1 MDPAGFDAA
10 VLQALFTQP
19 PIGLHVLDPELRIV
33 RFNSAARGVQG
44 LDISDAVGRTWREL
58 GFAADDVESILRTVL
73 ETGEAVTDFRYRG
86 RLAVLG
92 GVEKVLL
99 ISAFRLQDAEGR
111 TLGVV
116 GTVVDITERDRA
128 EQRLQLLYRAG
139 ERIGSS
145 LDVFRTAQ
153 ELADVAVGELADVVS
168 VGVLDSVLHG
178 EAPRPGPLVDPV
190 TVRQAGFRAV
200 EAITAIPTMFQ
211 IGGVRV
217 IPRGNPYAQALSD
230 LRPRLV
236 RQVKADDPWL
246 VRNPE
251 YAEHVREAGV
261 HSLIVVPLATRGV
274 VLGLANFYRGPG
286 SPPFDDAELG
296 VATDVV
302 ARAAV
307 GIDNARHYTRE
318 RTIARLTQRA
328 LVPGGLPSYIAAE
341 TAYTFLPVTSSG
353 VWYDVIPL
361 SGARIALVAG
371 DVSGHGL
378 RTVTTMGRLRTA
390 IRALAA
396 MDLQAD
402 ELLEHLHDLT
412 EQLVREHP
420 PAENSDQTE
429 LTATCL
435 FVIYDPVTRTCTLSR
450 AGHPA
455 PVLAMPD
462 GSIQVIDVPAGP
474 NLGRGVASYQSTNVE
489 VPEDSILTL
498 HNAELLQDTDQ
509 DQLPAFQDA
518 FSTPPGLTGSLQ
530 DMCDALLASLLP
542 DNPTDDALLLLART
556 RSLGPDQVVSW
567 TLPNEPESAAVAR
580 RLVAGWLTDWDL
592 DDLTFSTELIASE
605 LVTNAVRYSTGP
617 TELRLIYD
625 RTLICE
631 VSDNSYAAPHL
642 RHAED
647 DDEGGRGLYLVAQL
661 TQHWGARHTGRG
673 KTIWTEQALP

>member
-1 MDPAGFDAA
+1 MDPGFDAA
-10 VLQALFTQP
+10 VLHALFTQP
-19 PIGLHVLDPELRIV
+19 PIGLQVLDPELRIV
-33 RFNSAARGVQG
+33 RFNSAALGVQG
-44 LDISDAVGRTWREL
+44 LDMSDAVGRTWREL
-58 GFAADDVESILRTVL
+58 GFAADDVESMLRTVL

-92 GVEKVLL
+92 GVEKVLS

-111 TLGVV
+111 TLGVA

-153 ELADVAVGELADVVS
+153 ELADVTVGELADAVS
-168 VGVLDSVLHG
+168 VDVLDSVLQG

-190 TVRQAGFRAV
+190 TVRRAGFQVAYESAV
-200 EAITAIPTMFQ
+200 RSAYE
-211 IGGVRV
+211 IGGVWV
-217 IPRGNPYAQALSD
+217 IARGTPYAQALSD

-236 RQVKADDPWL
+236 RQLKADDPWL
-246 VRNPE
+246 VRHPE
-251 YAEHVREAGV
+251 LAKKVREAGV
-261 HSLIVVPLATRGV
+261 HSLMAVPMAARGV
-274 VLGLANFYRGPG
+274 VLGMAGFYRGPG
-286 SPPFDDAELG
+286 SLPFDDADLG

-307 GIDNARHYTRE
+307 CVDNARRYTRE

-328 LVPGGLPSYIAAE
+328 LVPDRLPSQTAAE
-341 TAYTFLPVTSSG
+341 TTFTFLPVTSSG

-378 RTVTTMGRLRTA
+378 HTVTTMGRLRTA
-390 IRALAA
+390 ISALAA

-402 ELLEHLHDLT
+402 ELLENLHALT
-412 EQLVREHP
+412 EQLAREHP
-420 PAENSDQTE
+420 PVENSDQSE

-455 PVLAMPD
+455 PVLALPD
-462 GSIQVIDVPAGP
+462 GSIHVIDVPAGP
-474 NLGRGVASYQSTNVE
+474 NLGRGVASYRSTSVDL
-489 VPEDSILTL
+489 PEGSILTL

-509 DQLPAFQDA
+509 DQLPAFQNA
-518 FSTPPGLTGSLQ
+518 FSTPTGLTGRLQ
-530 DMCDALLASLLP
+530 DMCDALMNSLLP
-542 DNPTDDALLLLART
+542 DNPADDALLLLART
-556 RSLGPDQVVSW
+556 RSLGPDQVASW
-567 TLPNEPESAAVAR
+567 TLPHEPESAAAAR
-580 RLVAGWLTDWDL
+580 RLVAGQLIDWNL

-617 TELRLIYD
+617 AELRLIND
-625 RTLICE
+625 RALICE
-631 VSDNSYAAPHL
+631 VSDNSNTAPQL

-661 TQHWGARHTGRG
+661 TQHWGTRHTGRG
-673 KTIWTEQALP
+673 KTIWTEQALS

>member
-1 MDPAGFDAA
+1 MDPGFDAA
-10 VLQALFTQP
+10 VLHALFTQP
-19 PIGLHVLDPELRIV
+19 PIGLQVLDPELRIV
-33 RFNSAARGVQG
+33 RFNSAALGVQG
-44 LDISDAVGRTWREL
+44 LDMSDAVGRTWREL
-58 GFAADDVESILRTVL
+58 GIAADDVESMLRTVL
-73 ETGEAVTDFRYRG
+73 ETGEAVTNFRYRG

-92 GVEKVLL
+92 GVEKVLS

-111 TLGVV
+111 TLGVA

-153 ELADVAVGELADVVS
+153 ELADVAVGELADLVS
-168 VGVLDSVLHG
+168 VGVLDSVLQG

-190 TVRQAGFRAV
+190 TVRQAGFRVV
-200 EAITAIPTMFQ
+200 EAITAVPAMFEV
-211 IGGVRV
+211 GEVRV
-217 IPRGNPYAQALSD
+217 IARGTPYTQALSD

-236 RQVKADDPWL
+236 RQLKADDPWL
-246 VRNPE
+246 VRHPAL
-251 YAEHVREAGV
+251 AEDVREAGV
-261 HSLIVVPLATRGV
+261 HSLIAVPLAARGV
-274 VLGLANFYRGPG
+274 VLGMATFYRGPG
-286 SPPFDDAELG
+286 SLPFDDADLG

-307 GIDNARHYTRE
+307 CVDNARRYTRE
-318 RTIARLTQRA
+318 RTIARLTQRT
-328 LVPGGLPSYIAAE
+328 LVPDRLPSQTAAE
-341 TAYTFLPVTSSG
+341 TTFTFLPVTSSG

-378 RTVTTMGRLRTA
+378 HTVTTMGRLRTA
-390 IRALAA
+390 ISALAA

-402 ELLEHLHDLT
+402 ELLEHLHALT
-412 EQLVREHP
+412 EQLAREHP
-420 PAENSDQTE
+420 PVENSDQSE

-455 PVLAMPD
+455 PVLALPD
-462 GSIQVIDVPAGP
+462 GSIHVIDVPAGP
-474 NLGRGVASYQSTNVE
+474 NLGRGVASYRSTSVDL
-489 VPEDSILTL
+489 PQGSILTL

-509 DQLPAFQDA
+509 DQLPAFQNA
-518 FSTPPGLTGSLQ
+518 FSTPTGLTGRLQ
-530 DMCDALLASLLP
+530 DMCDALMNALLP
-542 DNPTDDALLLLART
+542 DNPVDDALLLLART
-556 RSLGPDQVVSW
+556 RSLGPDQVASW
-567 TLPNEPESAAVAR
+567 TLPHEPESAAAAR
-580 RLVAGWLTDWDL
+580 RLVTGQLIDWNL

-617 TELRLIYD
+617 AELRLIND
-625 RTLICE
+625 RALICE
-631 VSDNSYAAPHL
+631 VSDNSNVAPQL

-661 TQHWGARHTGRG
+661 AQHWGARHTGRG

>member
-1 MDPAGFDAA
+1 MDSGFDAA
-10 VLQALFTQP
+10 VLDALFTQP
-19 PIGLHVLDPELRIV
+19 PIGLQVLDPELRIV
-33 RFNSAARGVQG
+33 RFNSAALGVQG
-44 LDISDAVGRTWREL
+44 LDMSDAVGRTWREL
-58 GFAADDVESILRTVL
+58 GIAADDVESMLRTVL

-92 GVEKVLL
+92 GVEKVLS

-111 TLGVV
+111 TLGVA

-128 EQRLQLLYRAG
+128 ERRLQLLYRAG

-168 VGVLDSVLHG
+168 VVVLDSVLQG

-190 TVRQAGFRAV
+190 TVRQAGFRVV
-200 EAITAIPTMFQ
+200 EAITAVPTMLEV
-211 IGGVRV
+211 GEVRV
-217 IPRGNPYAQALSD
+217 IPRGTPFAQALSD

-236 RQVKADDPWL
+236 PALGPDDPWL
-246 VRNPE
+246 VRHPA
-251 YAEHVREAGV
+251 YAEVAREMGS
-261 HSLIVVPLATRGV
+261 HSLMAVPLAARGV
-274 VLGLANFYRGPG
+274 VLGMASFYRGPG
-286 SPPFDDAELG
+286 SLPFDDGDLG

-307 GIDNARHYTRE
+307 CVDNARRYTRE

-328 LVPGGLPSYIAAE
+328 LVPDRLPSQSAAE
-341 TAYTFLPVTSSG
+341 TTFTFLPVASSG

-378 RTVTTMGRLRTA
+378 HTVTTMGRLRTA
-390 IRALAA
+390 ISALAA

-402 ELLEHLHDLT
+402 ELLEHLHALT
-412 EQLVREHP
+412 EQLAREHP
-420 PAENSDQTE
+420 PVENSDQSE

-455 PVLAMPD
+455 PVLALPD
-462 GSIQVIDVPAGP
+462 GSIHVIDVPAGP
-474 NLGRGVASYQSTNVE
+474 NLGRGVASYRSTSVDL
-489 VPEDSILTL
+489 PEGSILTL

-509 DQLPAFQDA
+509 DQLPAFQNA
-518 FSTPPGLTGSLQ
+518 FSTPTGLTGRLQ
-530 DMCDALLASLLP
+530 DMCDALMNSLLP
-542 DNPTDDALLLLART
+542 DNPVDDALLLLART
-556 RSLGPDQVVSW
+556 RSLGPDQVASW
-567 TLPNEPESAAVAR
+567 TLPHEPESAAAAR
-580 RLVAGWLTDWDL
+580 RLVAGQLIDWNL

-617 TELRLIYD
+617 TELRLIND
-625 RTLICE
+625 RALICE
-631 VSDNSYAAPHL
+631 VSDNSNVAPQL

-661 TQHWGARHTGRG
+661 AQHWGARHTKRG
-673 KTIWTEQALP
+673 KTIWTEQTLP

>member
-1 MDPAGFDAA
+1 MDPGFDAA
-10 VLQALFTQP
+10 VLDALFTQP
-19 PIGLHVLDPELRIV
+19 PIGLQVLDPELRIV
-33 RFNSAARGVQG
+33 RFNSASLGVQG
-44 LDISDAVGRTWREL
+44 LDMSDAVGRTWREL
-58 GFAADDVESILRTVL
+58 GIAADDVETMLRTVL
-73 ETGEAVTDFRYRG
+73 ETGKAVTNFRYRG

-92 GVEKVLL
+92 GVEKVLS

-111 TLGVV
+111 TLGVA

-153 ELADVAVGELADVVS
+153 ELADVAVGELADMVS
-168 VGVLDSVLHG
+168 IGVLDAVLQG
-178 EAPRPGPLVDPV
+178 EAPCPGPLVDPV

-200 EAITAIPTMFQ
+200 EAITAVATFYEV
-211 IGGVRV
+211 GNVRV
-217 IPRGNPYAQALSD
+217 IPRGTPYTQALSD

-236 RQVKADDPWL
+236 RQLKADDPWL
-246 VRNPE
+246 VRHPDH
-251 YAEHVREAGV
+251 AERVREAGV
-261 HSLIVVPLATRGV
+261 HSLIAVPLAARGV
-274 VLGLANFYRGPG
+274 VLGMASFYRGPG
-286 SPPFDDAELG
+286 SLPFDDADLG

-307 GIDNARHYTRE
+307 CVDNARRYTRE

-328 LVPGGLPSYIAAE
+328 LVPDRLPSQSAAE
-341 TAYTFLPVTSSG
+341 TTFTFLPVASSG

-371 DVSGHGL
+371 EVSGHGL
-378 RTVTTMGRLRTA
+378 HTVTTMGRLRTA
-390 IRALAA
+390 ISALAA

-412 EQLVREHP
+412 EQLAREHP
-420 PAENSDQTE
+420 PLENCDQSE

-435 FVIYDPVTRTCTLSR
+435 FVVYDPVTRTCTLSR

-455 PVLAMPD
+455 PVLALPD
-462 GSIQVIDVPAGP
+462 GSIRLIDVPAGP
-474 NLGRGVASYQSTNVE
+474 NLGRGVASYRSTSVDL
-489 VPEDSILTL
+489 PEGSILTL

-518 FSTPPGLTGSLQ
+518 FSTSPGLTGHLQ
-530 DMCDALLASLLP
+530 DMCDALMTSLLP
-542 DNPTDDALLLLART
+542 DNPADDALLLLART
-556 RSLGPDQVVSW
+556 RSLGPDQVASW
-567 TLPNEPESAAVAR
+567 TLPNEPQSAAAAR
-580 RLVAGWLTDWDL
+580 RLVAARLTDWGL

-617 TELRLIYD
+617 TELRLIND
-625 RTLICE
+625 RALICE
-631 VSDNSYAAPHL
+631 VSDNTNVAPQL

-661 TQHWGARHTGRG
+661 AQHWGARHTGRG

>member
-1 MDPAGFDAA
+1 MDSGFDAA
-10 VLQALFTQP
+10 VLDALFTQP
-19 PIGLHVLDPELRIV
+19 PIGLQVLDPELRIL
-33 RFNSAARGVQG
+33 RFNSAALGIQG
-44 LDISDAVGRTWREL
+44 LDMSDAVGRTWREL
-58 GFAADDVESILRTVL
+58 GIAADAVETMLRTVL
-73 ETGEAVTDFRYRG
+73 ETGEAVTDFQYRG

-92 GVEKVLL
+92 GVEKVLS

-111 TLGVV
+111 TLGVAS
-116 GTVVDITERDRA
+116 TMVDITERDRA
-128 EQRLQLLYRAG
+128 EERLQLLYRAG

-153 ELADVAVGELADVVS
+153 ELADVAVGELADIAS
-168 VGVLDSVLHG
+168 VAVLDSVLQG
-178 EAPRPGPLVDPV
+178 EAPHPGPLVDPV

-200 EAITAIPTMFQ
+200 EAITAVPTMYE

-217 IPRGNPYAQALSD
+217 ILRSSPYAQALSD

-236 RQVKADDPWL
+236 RQLKADDPWL
-246 VRNPE
+246 VRHPE
-251 YAEHVREAGV
+251 HAEEVREAGV
-261 HSLIVVPLATRGV
+261 HSLIAVPLAARGV
-274 VLGLANFYRGPG
+274 VLGMATFYRGPG
-286 SPPFDDAELG
+286 SLPFDDADLG

-307 GIDNARHYTRE
+307 CIDNARRYTRE

-328 LVPGGLPSYIAAE
+328 LVPDRLPSQSAAE
-341 TAYTFLPVTSSG
+341 TTFTFLPETTSG

-378 RTVTTMGRLRTA
+378 HTVTTMGRLRTA
-390 IRALAA
+390 ISALAA

-412 EQLVREHP
+412 EQLACEHP
-420 PAENSDQTE
+420 PVENSDQSE

-455 PVLAMPD
+455 PVLALPD
-462 GSIQVIDVPAGP
+462 GSIHVIDVPAGP
-474 NLGRGVASYQSTNVE
+474 NLGRGVASYRSTSVDL
-489 VPEDSILTL
+489 PEGSILTL

-509 DQLPAFQDA
+509 DQLPAFQNA
-518 FSTPPGLTGSLQ
+518 FSTHAGLTGRLQ
-530 DMCDALLASLLP
+530 DMCDALMNSLLP
-542 DNPTDDALLLLART
+542 DNPVDDALLLLART
-556 RSLGPDQVVSW
+556 RSLGPDQTASW
-567 TLPNEPESAAVAR
+567 ILPHEPESAAAAR
-580 RLVAGWLTDWDL
+580 RLVAGQLNDWDL
-592 DDLTFSTELIASE
+592 GDLTFSTELIASE
-605 LVTNAVRYSTGP
+605 LVTNAVRYATGP
-617 TELRLIYD
+617 TELRLIND
-625 RTLICE
+625 RALICE
-631 VSDNSYAAPHL
+631 VSDNSNVAPQL

-661 TQHWGARHTGRG
+661 AQHWGARRTGRG

>member
-1 MDPAGFDAA
+1 MDSGFDAA
-10 VLQALFTQP
+10 VLHALFTQP

-33 RFNSAARGVQG
+33 RFNSAAPGVHG
-44 LDISDAVGRTWREL
+44 LDLSDAVGRTWREL
-58 GFAADDVESILRTVL
+58 GFGADDVESMLRTVL

-92 GVEKVLL
+92 GVEKVLSV
-99 ISAFRLQDAEGR
+99 SACRLQDAEGR
-111 TLGVV
+111 TLGVA
-116 GTVVDITERDRA
+116 GTVVDITGPDRA
-128 EQRLQLLYRAG
+128 EQRLKLLYRAG

-153 ELADVAVGELADVVS
+153 ELADVAVGELADLVS
-168 VGVLDSVLHG
+168 VGVLDAVLQG
-178 EAPRPGPLVDPV
+178 EAPHPGPLVDPV

-200 EAITAIPTMFQ
+200 EAITAVPTFYEV
-211 IGGVRV
+211 GNVRV
-217 IPRGNPYAQALSD
+217 ILRGSPYAQALSD

-236 RQVKADDPWL
+236 RQLKADDPWL
-246 VRNPE
+246 VRHPVH
-251 YAEHVREAGV
+251 AEMARKAGV
-261 HSLIVVPLATRGV
+261 HSLIAVPLAARGV
-274 VLGLANFYRGPG
+274 VLGMATFYRGPG
-286 SPPFDDAELG
+286 SPPFGDADLG

-307 GIDNARHYTRE
+307 CVDNARRYTRE
-318 RTIARLTQRA
+318 RTLARLTQRA
-328 LVPGGLPSYIAAE
+328 LVPDRLPSYTAAE
-341 TAYTFLPVTSSG
+341 TAYTFLPLTSSG

-378 RTVTTMGRLRTA
+378 FTVTTMGRLRTA
-390 IRALAA
+390 TSALAA
-396 MDLQAD
+396 IDLQAD
-402 ELLEHLHDLT
+402 ELLERLHALT
-412 EQLVREHP
+412 EQLAREHP
-420 PAENSDQTE
+420 PVENSDQSE

-455 PVLAMPD
+455 PVLALPD
-462 GSIQVIDVPAGP
+462 GSIHVIDVPAGP
-474 NLGRGVASYQSTNVE
+474 NLGRGVASYRSTSVDL
-489 VPEDSILTL
+489 PEGSILTL

-509 DQLPAFQDA
+509 DRLPAFQTA

-530 DMCDALLASLLP
+530 DMCDTLMTSLLP
-542 DNPTDDALLLLART
+542 DNPADDALLLLART
-556 RSLGPDQVVSW
+556 RSLGPDQVASW
-567 TLPNEPESAAVAR
+567 TLPHEPESAAAAR
-580 RLVAGWLTDWDL
+580 RLVAGQLTDWDL
-592 DDLTFSTELIASE
+592 DDFTFSTELIASE

-617 TELRLIYD
+617 AELRLIND
-625 RTLICE
+625 RALICE
-631 VSDNSYAAPHL
+631 VSDNSNAAPQL

-661 TQHWGARHTGRG
+661 AQHWGARRTGRG

>member
-1 MDPAGFDAA
+1 MDSGFDAA
-10 VLQALFTQP
+10 VLDALFTQP
-19 PIGLHVLDPELRIV
+19 PIGLQVLDPELRIL
-33 RFNSAARGVQG
+33 RFNSAALGIQG
-44 LDISDAVGRTWREL
+44 LDMSDAVGRTWREL
-58 GFAADDVESILRTVL
+58 GIAADAVETMLRTVL
-73 ETGEAVTDFRYRG
+73 ETGEAVTDFQYRG

-92 GVEKVLL
+92 GVEKVLS
-99 ISAFRLQDAEGR
+99 ISAFRLQDAERR
-111 TLGVV
+111 TLGVAS
-116 GTVVDITERDRA
+116 TMVDITERYRA

-153 ELADVAVGELADVVS
+153 ELADVAVGELADMVS
-168 VGVLDSVLHG
+168 VAVLDSVLQG
-178 EAPRPGPLVDPV
+178 EAPHPGPLVDPV

-200 EAITAIPTMFQ
+200 EAITAVPTMYE

-217 IPRGNPYAQALSD
+217 ILRSSPYAQALSD

-236 RQVKADDPWL
+236 RQLKADDPWL
-246 VRNPE
+246 VRHPE
-251 YAEHVREAGV
+251 HAEEVREAGV
-261 HSLIVVPLATRGV
+261 HSLIAVPLAARGV
-274 VLGLANFYRGPG
+274 VLGMATFYRGPG
-286 SPPFDDAELG
+286 SLPFDDADLG

-307 GIDNARHYTRE
+307 CVDNARRYTRE

-328 LVPGGLPSYIAAE
+328 LVPDRLPSQSAAE
-341 TAYTFLPVTSSG
+341 TTFTFLPVTTSG

-378 RTVTTMGRLRTA
+378 HTVTTMGRLRTA
-390 IRALAA
+390 ISALAA

-412 EQLVREHP
+412 EQLAREHP
-420 PAENSDQTE
+420 PVENSDQSE

-435 FVIYDPVTRTCTLSR
+435 FAIYDPVTRTCTLSR

-455 PVLAMPD
+455 PVLAVPD
-462 GSIQVIDVPAGP
+462 GSIHVIDVPAGP
-474 NLGRGVASYQSTNVE
+474 NLGRGVASYRSTSVDL
-489 VPEDSILTL
+489 PEGSILTL

-509 DQLPAFQDA
+509 DQLSAFQSA
-518 FSTPPGLTGSLQ
+518 FSTPPGLTGRLQ
-530 DMCDALLASLLP
+530 DMCDALMNSLLP
-542 DNPTDDALLLLART
+542 ENPVDDALLLLART
-556 RSLGPDQVVSW
+556 RSLGPDQVASW
-567 TLPNEPESAAVAR
+567 TLPHEPESAAAAR
-580 RLVAGWLTDWDL
+580 RLVAGQLTDWNL

-605 LVTNAVRYSTGP
+605 LVTNAVRYSEGP
-617 TELRLIYD
+617 AELRLIND
-625 RTLICE
+625 RALICE
-631 VSDNSYAAPHL
+631 VSDNSNTAPQL

-661 TQHWGARHTGRG
+661 AQHWGARHTGRG

>member
-1 MDPAGFDAA
+1 MDPGFDAA
-10 VLQALFTQP
+10 VLHALFTQP
-19 PIGLHVLDPELRIV
+19 PIGLQVLDPELRIV
-33 RFNSAARGVQG
+33 RFNSAALGVQG
-44 LDISDAVGRTWREL
+44 LDMSDAVGRTWREL
-58 GFAADDVESILRTVL
+58 GFAADDVETMLRTVL
-73 ETGEAVTDFRYRG
+73 ETGEAVTDFQYRG

-92 GVEKVLL
+92 GVEKVLS

-111 TLGVV
+111 TLGVA

-153 ELADVAVGELADVVS
+153 ELADVAVGELADLVS
-168 VGVLDSVLHG
+168 VGVLDAVLHG

-200 EAITAIPTMFQ
+200 EAITVPAMLEV
-211 IGGVRV
+211 GEVRV
-217 IPRGNPYAQALSD
+217 IPRGTPFAQALSD

-236 RQVKADDPWL
+236 RQLKADDPWL
-246 VRNPE
+246 VRHPAL
-251 YAEHVREAGV
+251 AEEVREAGV
-261 HSLIVVPLATRGV
+261 HSLIAVPLAARGV
-274 VLGLANFYRGPG
+274 VLGMATFYRGPG
-286 SPPFDDAELG
+286 SFPFDDADLG

-307 GIDNARHYTRE
+307 CVDNARRYTRE
-318 RTIARLTQRA
+318 RTIARLTQRT
-328 LVPGGLPSYIAAE
+328 LVPDRLPSQSAAE
-341 TAYTFLPVTSSG
+341 TTFTFLPVTSSG

-378 RTVTTMGRLRTA
+378 QTVTTMGRLRTA
-390 IRALAA
+390 ISALAA

-402 ELLEHLHDLT
+402 ELLEHLHALT
-412 EQLVREHP
+412 EQLAREHP
-420 PAENSDQTE
+420 PVENSDQSE

-435 FVIYDPVTRTCTLSR
+435 FVIYDPATRTCTLSR

-455 PVLAMPD
+455 PVLALPD
-462 GSIQVIDVPAGP
+462 GSIHVIDVPAGP
-474 NLGRGVASYQSTNVE
+474 NLGRGVASYRSTSVDL
-489 VPEDSILTL
+489 PEGSILTL
-498 HNAELLQDTDQ
+498 HNAELLQGTDQ
-509 DQLPAFQDA
+509 DQLPAFRNA
-518 FSTPPGLTGSLQ
+518 FSTPPGLTGRLQ
-530 DMCDALLASLLP
+530 DMCDALMNALLP
-542 DNPTDDALLLLART
+542 DNPVDDALLLLART
-556 RSLGPDQVVSW
+556 RSLGLDQVASW
-567 TLPNEPESAAVAR
+567 TLPHEPESAAAAR
-580 RLVAGWLTDWDL
+580 RLVADQLTDWHL
-592 DDLTFSTELIASE
+592 DDLTFNTELIASE

-617 TELRLIYD
+617 AELRLIND
-625 RTLICE
+625 RALICE
-631 VSDNSYAAPHL
+631 VTDNSNTAPQL

-661 TQHWGARHTGRG
+661 TQHWGTRHTGRG

>member
-1 MDPAGFDAA
+1 MDPGFDAA
-10 VLQALFTQP
+10 VLHALFTQP
-19 PIGLHVLDPELRIV
+19 PIGLQVLDPELRIV
-33 RFNSAARGVQG
+33 RFNSAALGVQG
-44 LDISDAVGRTWREL
+44 LDMSDVVGRTWREL
-58 GFAADDVESILRTVL
+58 GFASDDVETMLRTVL
-73 ETGEAVTDFRYRG
+73 ETGEAVTNFRYRG
-86 RLAVLG
+86 RLAILG
-92 GVEKVLL
+92 GVEMVLS

-111 TLGVV
+111 TLGVA

-153 ELADVAVGELADVVS
+153 ELADVAVGGLADVVS
-168 VGVLDSVLHG
+168 VVVLDAVLQG

-200 EAITAIPTMFQ
+200 EGITVPGMLEV
-211 IGGVRV
+211 GNVRV
-217 IPRGNPYAQALSD
+217 IPRGTPFAQALSD

-236 RQVKADDPWL
+236 RQLKADDPWL
-246 VRNPE
+246 VRHPA
-251 YAEHVREAGV
+251 YAEVAREMGS
-261 HSLIVVPLATRGV
+261 HSLMAVPLAARGV
-274 VLGLANFYRGPG
+274 VLGMASFYRGPG
-286 SPPFDDAELG
+286 SPPFDDADLG

-307 GIDNARHYTRE
+307 CVDNARRYTRE
-318 RTIARLTQRA
+318 RTIARLTQQA
-328 LVPGGLPSYIAAE
+328 LVPDRLPSQTAAE
-341 TAYTFLPVTSSG
+341 TTFTFLPVTSSG

-378 RTVTTMGRLRTA
+378 HTVTTMGRLRTA
-390 IRALAA
+390 ISALAA

-402 ELLEHLHDLT
+402 ELLEHLHALT
-412 EQLVREHP
+412 EQLAREHP
-420 PAENSDQTE
+420 PAENSDQSE

-435 FVIYDPVTRTCTLSR
+435 FVIYDPVTRICTLSR

-455 PVLAMPD
+455 PVLALPD
-462 GSIQVIDVPAGP
+462 GSIHVIDVPAGP
-474 NLGRGVASYQSTNVE
+474 NLGRGVASYRSTSVDL
-489 VPEDSILTL
+489 PEGSILTL

-509 DQLPAFQDA
+509 DQLPAFQNA
-518 FSTPPGLTGSLQ
+518 FSTPTGLTGRLQ
-530 DMCDALLASLLP
+530 DMCDALMNSLLP
-542 DNPTDDALLLLART
+542 DNPADDALLLLART
-556 RSLGPDQVVSW
+556 HSLGPDQTASW
-567 TLPNEPESAAVAR
+567 TLPNEPQSAAAAR
-580 RLVAGWLTDWDL
+580 RLVTGQLTDWNL
-592 DDLTFSTELIASE
+592 DDLTFNTELIASE

-617 TELRLIYD
+617 AELRLIND
-625 RTLICE
+625 RALICE
-631 VSDNSYAAPHL
+631 VTDNSNTAPQL

-661 TQHWGARHTGRG
+661 TQHWGTRHTGRG